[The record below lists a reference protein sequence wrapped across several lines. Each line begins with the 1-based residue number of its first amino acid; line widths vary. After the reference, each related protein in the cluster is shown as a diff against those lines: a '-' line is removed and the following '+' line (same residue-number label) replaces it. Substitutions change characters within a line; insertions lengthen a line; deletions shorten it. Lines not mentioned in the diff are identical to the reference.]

1 MPNCADDSAQN
12 ELDEESVGR
21 VQRLFA
27 LCVAGALALMAML
40 LFQPGSD
47 DALGRLRKTG
57 VVRIGYAIEAPFAI
71 LGDAGEVTGE
81 APEIARHMVESLGIN
96 RIEWHQMDL
105 GGLIPELRAGRIDV
119 IASGLFITPDR
130 SGKVL
135 FSRPS
140 MAVRQAMLVP
150 AGNPRGLRSYRE
162 IAGRPDVIAAV
173 LAGSVED
180 MFMTRLGVADAR
192 LLRVPDA
199 LTGRRAVET
208 GLAYALLLSEPSL
221 RWMLSRGEPGRLEVA
236 VDEEQESGLPAF
248 AFRLDEPELRDAW
261 DDALA
266 AYLGSAGHLAM
277 LGSLGLSWTP
287 PATQKTGE

>member
-1 MPNCADDSAQN
+1 
-12 ELDEESVGR
+12 
-21 VQRLFA
+21 
-27 LCVAGALALMAML
+27 MAML
-40 LFQPGSD
+40 LLRPDGD
-47 DALGRLRKTG
+47 DALGRLQKTG
-57 VVRIGYAIEAPFAI
+57 VVRIGYAVEAPFAI

-81 APEIARHMVESLGIN
+81 APEIARQVVERLGISS
-96 RIEWHQMDL
+96 IEWHQMDL
-105 GGLIPELRAGRIDV
+105 GSLIPELRAGRIDV
-119 IASGLFITPDR
+119 IASGLFITPERRD
-130 SGKVL
+130 KVL
-135 FSRPS
+135 FSRPT

-162 IAGRPDVIAAV
+162 MAVRPDIAVAV

-180 MFMTRLGVADAR
+180 MFMTRLGVSDGR

-221 RWMLSRGEPGRLEVA
+221 RWMMSRGEPGRLEVA

-248 AFRLDEPELRDAW
+248 AFRLDEPEFRDAW

-266 AYLGSAGHLAM
+266 AYLGSAEHLAM
-277 LGSLGLSWTP
+277 LVSFGLSWTP